1 MDPATNEYLYRYTNW
16 PITVRWQSDP
26 DFQYSCNQMAQAY
39 FDCNFSYE
47 MAVEADEL
55 AQQEEAEGQERA
67 RTHAMTSEE
76 RATRYADRAEIRS
89 THSGGAN
96 TRPRVGTHD
105 ERRALAAIHSG
116 GKGKKGK
123 EKSGGK
129 TFLL

>member
-1 MDPATNEYLYRYTNW
+1 
-16 PITVRWQSDP
+16 
-26 DFQYSCNQMAQAY
+26 MAQAY

-89 THSGGAN
+89 TQSGGAN
-96 TRPRVGTHD
+96 TRPRIGTLD

-116 GKGKKGK
+116 GKGKKDK